1 MKVRNHQDFWAGV
14 MFVAL
19 GMFFAVFGA
28 QHEIGTGDR
37 MGPGYF
43 PTALGIIVIGLGG
56 ILSLKSLS
64 RKAPDVKVSPFSW
77 KPLLLILAP
86 LVLFGMTL
94 RPLGLVPSVILLVL
108 VSSMAGH
115 QFSWR
120 GALAN
125 AAALAL
131 ICVAIFD
138 WTLNLHIGLW
148 PAFFGN

>member
-1 MKVRNHQDFWAGV
+1 MKVRDHQNFWAGV

-19 GMFFAVFGA
+19 GAFFAAFGA
-28 QHEIGTGDR
+28 QHHIGSADR

-43 PTALGIIVIGLGG
+43 PTALGLIVIALGV
-56 ILSLKSLS
+56 ILSFNSLS
-64 RKAPDVKVSPFSW
+64 RKAPDVRVSRFGW
-77 KPLLLILAP
+77 KPLLLVLSP
-86 LVLFGMTL
+86 LVLFGVAL

-125 AAALAL
+125 AAVLAF

-138 WTLNLHIGLW
+138 WALDLHIGIW
-148 PAFFGN
+148 PAFFSH